1 MGPAGEVEDVD
12 PGDNAAAGRP
22 GGCPGRVVR
31 IVGPGIDKGPG
42 HLDKLAVRSGDE
54 HIQAVEQPGSGP
66 LRTILMRDQ
75 KDPDQL
81 YTLVVFESEDKA
93 RAREQ
98 DPRRQEGLQA
108 VQAILAD
115 ILAKPPEFVDLA
127 VIEEW
132 TG

>member
-1 MGPAGEVEDVD
+1 MWAQLIKMRAKPGKDTVEL
-12 PGDNAAAGRP
+12 N
-22 GGCPGRVVR
+22 
-31 IVGPGIDKGPG
+31 KQ
-42 HLDKLAVRSGDE
+42 LK
-54 HIQAVEQPGSGP
+54 AVEQLDSG
-66 LRTILMRDQ
+66 LVRTILMRDQ

-81 YTLVVFESEDKA
+81 YTLVVFESEEKA

-108 VQAILAD
+108 VRATMGD
-115 ILAKPPEFVDLA
+115 ILASTPEFVDLD